1 MIRPPIALAA
11 LLALALLAGC
21 ATPVRKLHVH
31 ELPRLPKTE
40 GFYGGKMLTIPP
52 EWVYQGTSDRY
63 HRFLYT
69 YTRGNLIHQIRVW
82 VPKDELDVPFAVA
95 LKDAP
100 AGGIRV
106 VPIPD
111 SATGGYIFAKAP
123 PPSPPNQAEPEW
135 LRFNPAPKWSDAPP
149 PAEGELRIRAMP

>member
-1 MIRPPIALAA
+1 MIRLRLTLISVAM
-11 LLALALLAGC
+11 LALFTGC
-21 ATPVRKLHVH
+21 ATPVRKMHPH
-31 ELPRLPKTE
+31 ELRKLPKTE
-40 GFYGGKMLTIPP
+40 GYYGGKMLHVPP

-82 VPKDELDVPFAVA
+82 VPKDELDVAFALP
-95 LKDAP
+95 LKQAP

-111 SATGGYIFAKAP
+111 SATGGYIFAK
-123 PPSPPNQAEPEW
+123 SP
-135 LRFNPAPKWSDAPP
+135 PP
-149 PAEGELRIRAMP
+149 PANDPDWQPFGSMRGWLDEPPTTDNELRVRALP